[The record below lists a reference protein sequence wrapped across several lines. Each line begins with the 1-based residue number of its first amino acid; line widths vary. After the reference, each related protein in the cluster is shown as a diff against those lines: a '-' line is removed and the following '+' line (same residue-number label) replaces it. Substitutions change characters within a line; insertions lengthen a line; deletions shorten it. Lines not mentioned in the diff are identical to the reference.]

1 MLYEEMGDTHL
12 ESRSTPNSALLPQ
25 LAPDLLPTVAY
36 DELPSTSSQ
45 ESQES
50 QESQPQ
56 PDQGHKDSKRGIAFF
71 APLHLANF
79 RRLIAG
85 QTISRL
91 GDQFYFIAIPWLI
104 LRTTSNPLALALV
117 LGLSSLTLGVFTL
130 VGGVLADRYGPRI
143 LMLSSDSARLV
154 IMAVLAGLAIFS
166 TPPLW
171 VIGLL
176 SALLGVAGGLFYPA
190 SGAMTP
196 HLVPGEDLQAANS
209 FEQLTFQSS
218 NFVGPGIAGVIL
230 SATRLTFGFVID
242 AFSFLASVISLAF
255 IHMPTRPS
263 APAGSL
269 ANSSTTENQKQGAI
283 AAFLDALHFLRG
295 TPFLLMLFGLSF
307 LGNFAVG
314 GLFEVATPLL
324 FKERVGLI
332 AGPEAFG
339 VAIAGFGLGSI
350 VGAVA
355 AGVAAKI
362 HHKAVVAMIAIL
374 PTVAFICLVP
384 FIQGTYTAAAL
395 FAGVGFFLAISNV
408 LLITIIQTL
417 IPLHMMGRMMSLTML
432 GSLVGTPVSIF
443 IYGVAATAVPISWLF
458 VIGASLLGFGVI
470 LGLLQKVTWQ
480 SI

>member
-1 MLYEEMGDTHL
+1 MLTDSNPAP
-12 ESRSTPNSALLPQ
+12 ESA
-25 LAPDLLPTVAY
+25 VAY
-36 DELPSTSSQ
+36 D
-45 ESQES
+45 
-50 QESQPQ
+50 QPPFTASLGSRPE

-71 APLHLANF
+71 APLRIANF

-104 LRTTSNPLALALV
+104 LRTTSDPLVLALV

-130 VGGVLADRYGPRI
+130 VGGVLADRYGPRT
-143 LMLSSDSARLV
+143 LMLGSDSARFI
-154 IMAVLAGLAIFS
+154 IMGILAGLAVFS

-176 SALLGVAGGLFYPA
+176 AALLGVAGGLFYPA

-196 HLVPGEDLQAANS
+196 HLVPTEDLQAANS

-230 SATRLTFGFVID
+230 SATRLTFGFVVD
-242 AFSFLASVISLAF
+242 AVSFLASVVSLAF
-255 IHMPTRPS
+255 IHMPPRLRSPS
-263 APAGSL
+263 ESPTSDSAIKSK
-269 ANSSTTENQKQGAI
+269 NQSGI
-283 AAFLDALHFLRG
+283 AAFVDALRFLRR

-324 FKERVGLI
+324 FKERVGLV

-339 VAIAGFGLGSI
+339 LATAGFGLGSI

-355 AGVAAKI
+355 AGIAAKI
-362 HHKAVVAMIAIL
+362 HHKAVISLIAIL
-374 PTVAFICLVP
+374 PTVAFITLVP
-384 FIQGTYTAAAL
+384 FIPGTFAAAAL
-395 FAGVGFFLAISNV
+395 FAGVGVFLGISNV
-408 LLITIIQTL
+408 LLITVVQTL

-432 GSLVGTPVSIF
+432 GSLVGSPVSIF
-443 IYGVAATAVPISWLF
+443 VYGVAATLVPIPWLF

-470 LGLLQKVTWQ
+470 LGLLNKVTWQ
-480 SI
+480 SM

>member
-12 ESRSTPNSALLPQ
+12 ESLRGPSSPLLVQTDPNPASESA
-25 LAPDLLPTVAY
+25 VAR
-36 DELPSTSSQ
+36 STSSL
-45 ESQES
+45 ESR
-50 QESQPQ
+50 
-56 PDQGHKDSKRGIAFF
+56 PDPEQGHKDSKRGVAFF
-71 APLHLANF
+71 APLRIANF

-104 LRTTSNPLALALV
+104 LRTTSDPLVLALV

-130 VGGVLADRYGPRI
+130 VGGVLADSYGPRI
-143 LMLSSDSARLV
+143 LMLGSDSARFV
-154 IMAVLAGLAIFS
+154 IMGILAGLAIFS

-176 SALLGVAGGLFYPA
+176 AALLGVAGGLFYPA

-196 HLVPGEDLQAANS
+196 HLVPTEDLQAANS
-209 FEQLTFQSS
+209 FEQLAFQSS

-230 SATRLTFGFVID
+230 SATRLTFGFVVD
-242 AFSFLASVISLAF
+242 AVSFLASIISLAF
-255 IHMPTRPS
+255 IHMPPRPRSPSESLTGDS
-263 APAGSL
+263 A
-269 ANSSTTENQKQGAI
+269 TKNQKQSGI
-283 AAFLDALHFLRG
+283 AAFKDALRFLRS

-324 FKERVGLI
+324 FKERVGLV

-339 VAIAGFGLGSI
+339 LATAGFGLGSI

-362 HHKAVVAMIAIL
+362 HHKAVISLIAII
-374 PTVAFICLVP
+374 PTVALIILVP
-384 FIQGTYTAAAL
+384 FIPGTFAAAGL
-395 FAGVGFFLAISNV
+395 FAGVGVFLGISNV
-408 LLITIIQTL
+408 LLITVVQTL

-432 GSLVGTPVSIF
+432 GSLVGSPVSILV
-443 IYGVAATAVPISWLF
+443 YGVAATLVPIPWLF

-470 LGLLQKVTWQ
+470 LGLLNKVTWQ

>member
-12 ESRSTPNSALLPQ
+12 EGLGGPNSPLLTQTDPNP
-25 LAPDLLPTVAY
+25 ASESAVAR
-36 DELPSTSSQ
+36 SISSP
-45 ESQES
+45 ESRPE
-50 QESQPQ
+50 

-71 APLHLANF
+71 APLRIANF

-104 LRTTSNPLALALV
+104 LRTTSDPLILALV
-117 LGLSSLTLGVFTL
+117 LGSSSLTLGVFTL
-130 VGGVLADRYGPRI
+130 VGGVLADRYGPRT
-143 LMLSSDSARLV
+143 LMLGSDSARFA
-154 IMAVLAGLAIFS
+154 IIGILAGLAIFS

-176 SALLGVAGGLFYPA
+176 AALLGMAGGLFYPA

-196 HLVPGEDLQAANS
+196 HLVPTEDLQAANS

-230 SATRLTFGFVID
+230 SATRLTFGFVVD
-242 AFSFLASVISLAF
+242 AVSFLASVISLVF
-255 IHMPTRPS
+255 IHMPPRPRSPSESPTSDS
-263 APAGSL
+263 A
-269 ANSSTTENQKQGAI
+269 TKNQKQSGI
-283 AAFLDALHFLRG
+283 AAFADALRFLRS

-324 FKERVGLI
+324 FKERVGLV

-339 VAIAGFGLGSI
+339 LATAGFGLGSI

-362 HHKAVVAMIAIL
+362 HHKAVISLIAIL
-374 PTVAFICLVP
+374 PTVAFIILVP
-384 FIQGTYTAAAL
+384 FIPGTFAAAAL
-395 FAGVGFFLAISNV
+395 FAGVGVFLGISNV
-408 LLITIIQTL
+408 LLITVVQTL

-432 GSLVGTPVSIF
+432 GSLVGSPVSIF
-443 IYGVAATAVPISWLF
+443 VYGIAATLMPIPWLF

-470 LGLLQKVTWQ
+470 LGLLNKITWQ

>member
-12 ESRSTPNSALLPQ
+12 ESLGGPSSPLLTQTDPNPPSESA
-25 LAPDLLPTVAY
+25 VAR
-36 DELPSTSSQ
+36 STSSQ
-45 ESQES
+45 EIRLE
-50 QESQPQ
+50 PG
-56 PDQGHKDSKRGIAFF
+56 QGHKDSRHGIAFF
-71 APLHLANF
+71 APLRIANF

-104 LRTTSNPLALALV
+104 LRTTSDPLVLALV

-130 VGGVLADRYGPRI
+130 VGGVLADRYGPRT
-143 LMLSSDSARLV
+143 LMLGSDSARFV
-154 IMAVLAGLAIFS
+154 IMGILAGLAIFS

-171 VIGLL
+171 LIGLL
-176 SALLGVAGGLFYPA
+176 AALLGVAGGLFYPA

-196 HLVPGEDLQAANS
+196 HLVPTEDLQAANS

-218 NFVGPGIAGVIL
+218 NFVGPGIAGVVL
-230 SATRLTFGFVID
+230 SATRLTFGFVVD
-242 AFSFLASVISLAF
+242 AVSFLASVISLAF
-255 IHMPTRPS
+255 IHMPPRLPS
-263 APAGSL
+263 PSESPTSDSA
-269 ANSSTTENQKQGAI
+269 TKNQNQNQSGI
-283 AAFLDALHFLRG
+283 AAFVDALRFLRS

-324 FKERVGLI
+324 FKERVGLV

-339 VAIAGFGLGSI
+339 IATAGFGLGSI
-350 VGAVA
+350 IGAVA

-362 HHKAVVAMIAIL
+362 HHKAVISLIAIL
-374 PTVAFICLVP
+374 PTVAFITLVP
-384 FIQGTYTAAAL
+384 FIPGTFAAAAL
-395 FAGVGFFLAISNV
+395 FAGVGVFLGISNV
-408 LLITIIQTL
+408 LLITVVQTL

-432 GSLVGTPVSIF
+432 GSLVGSPVSIF
-443 IYGVAATAVPISWLF
+443 VYGIAATLVPIPWLF
-458 VIGASLLGFGVI
+458 VIGAALLGFGVI
-470 LGLLQKVTWQ
+470 LGLLNKVTWE

>member
-1 MLYEEMGDTHL
+1 MLYEEMGNTHL
-12 ESRSTPNSALLPQ
+12 DSLSTPNSPLLAQTDPDPALES
-25 LAPDLLPTVAY
+25 AVAR
-36 DELPSTSSQ
+36 STATL
-45 ESQES
+45 ESQSE
-50 QESQPQ
+50 
-56 PDQGHKDSKRGIAFF
+56 PDQGQKDSKRSIPFF
-71 APLHLANF
+71 APLRIANF

-104 LRTTSNPLALALV
+104 LRTTSDPLVLALV
-117 LGLSSLTLGVFTL
+117 LGLSSLTLGIFTL
-130 VGGVLADRYGPRI
+130 VGGVLADRYGPRA
-143 LMLSSDSARLV
+143 LMLGSDCARLV
-154 IMAVLAGLAIFS
+154 IMGILAGLAIFS

-196 HLVPGEDLQAANS
+196 HLVPREDLQAANS

-230 SATRLTFGFVID
+230 SATRLTFGFVVD
-242 AFSFLASVISLAF
+242 AVSFLASVISLAF
-255 IHMPTRPS
+255 IHMPARPR
-263 APAGSL
+263 
-269 ANSSTTENQKQGAI
+269 STPESRTGDAAAKNQKQSGI
-283 AAFLDALHFLRG
+283 AAFVDALRFLRG

-324 FKERVGLI
+324 FKERVGLV

-339 VAIAGFGLGSI
+339 LATAGFGLGSI
-350 VGAVA
+350 IGAVA

-362 HHKAVVAMIAIL
+362 RHKAVISLFAII
-374 PTVAFICLVP
+374 PTVAFIILVP
-384 FIQGTYTAAAL
+384 FIPGTFAAAAL
-395 FAGVGFFLAISNV
+395 FGGVGVFLGISNV
-408 LLITIIQTL
+408 LLITVVQTL

-432 GSLVGTPVSIF
+432 GSLVGSPVSIF
-443 IYGVAATAVPISWLF
+443 VYGVAATLVPIPWLF

-470 LGLLQKVTWQ
+470 LGLLNKVTWQ